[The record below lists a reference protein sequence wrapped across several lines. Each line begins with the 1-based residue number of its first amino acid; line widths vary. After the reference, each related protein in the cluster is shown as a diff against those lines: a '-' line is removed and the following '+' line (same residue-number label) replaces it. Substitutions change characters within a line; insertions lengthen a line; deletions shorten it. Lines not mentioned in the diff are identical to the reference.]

1 MKDTTKELLTE
12 LIRNEFDSINL
23 EQDYITHR
31 GEWLIDA
38 ATRLGLTELA
48 QDMKNDM
55 P

>member
-12 LIRNEFDSINL
+12 LIRDKFDSINL
-23 EQDYITHR
+23 EQDYITHT

-38 ATRLGLTELA
+38 AKDLGLNELA
-48 QDMKNDM
+48 QEMLNDM